1 MGAMREFKPLAKMN
15 PILLNKPKQIIG
27 MAKLKSFNA
36 QLSIYIYPH
45 AYPPIFINHPSYILP
60 SFFDAN
66 DEKDP
71 PGSNLSWLS
80 TTNSKISLPL
90 SSGTPQSISP

>member
-45 AYPPIFINHPSYILP
+45 AYPPHIYQSSKLYFTFIL
-60 SFFDAN
+60 
-66 DEKDP
+66 
-71 PGSNLSWLS
+71 
-80 TTNSKISLPL
+80 
-90 SSGTPQSISP
+90 